1 MNSVR
6 TRNSIYADCM
16 RFELYSGPC
25 TCNQQISR
33 LAGLTPTSL
42 GRSFGYVLGFATQCN
57 FYSLY
62 SSFYQEEAGNSIRT
76 IERTTWTWSTLD
88 TLIGSTLDPNKDD
101 LVVPCPFFSG
111 TGSAGLGT
119 RDD

>member
-42 GRSFGYVLGFATQCN
+42 GRAFGHVLGLAMQCN
-57 FYSLY
+57 FY
-62 SSFYQEEAGNSIRT
+62 FYFHLSIM
-76 IERTTWTWSTLD
+76 
-88 TLIGSTLDPNKDD
+88 KK
-101 LVVPCPFFSG
+101 LVTVYVLLRGPP
-111 TGSAGLGT
+111 GLS
-119 RDD
+119 RH